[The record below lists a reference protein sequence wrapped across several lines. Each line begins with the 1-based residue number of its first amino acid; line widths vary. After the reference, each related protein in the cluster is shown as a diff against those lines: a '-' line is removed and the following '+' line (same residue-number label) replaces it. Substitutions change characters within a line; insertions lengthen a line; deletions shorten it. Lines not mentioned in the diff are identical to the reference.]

1 MLYNRS
7 DSFLVINIKFL
18 ISKSYVIL
26 IFIIYV
32 ISVSDMYVSGYD
44 VYFIFSMIYD
54 IRIW

>member
-32 ISVSDMYVSGYD
+32 IFVSDMYVSGYD